1 MEDPLNEIEK
11 RVRVFYAR
19 HSVGAMEHLR
29 HGNDPEFYISL
40 RKMAARAIAES
51 LLEQA
56 SVYSASESPWP
67 GGISHVWRVSVVMP
81 EGGETDFT
89 RQLDEAGMKGRR
101 DGIEAAANLLSA
113 MGHDSLADSVR
124 KIP

>member
-29 HGNDPEFYISL
+29 HGNNPEFYISL
-40 RKMAARAIAES
+40 RKQ
-51 LLEQA
+51 QA

-113 MGHDSLADSVR
+113 MGHDSLAHSVR